1 MNRDDDVS
9 FDPRELRLQL
19 GLNQQEFWSAVG
31 VTQSGGS
38 RYENDRR
45 ISRPVME
52 LLRLRYLLNID
63 IQLISEENSDII
75 RAVANG
81 EMDSKFLAENAARI
95 QKVIAAMSVLEKDVV
110 NLSRAADE
118 LINRPGISE

>member
-19 GLNQQEFWSAVG
+19 GLNQLEFWSAVG

-63 IQLISEENSDII
+63 IQGISEQNSDII

-81 EMDSKFLAENAARI
+81 ELDSGFLAENAARI

-118 LINRPGISE
+118 LINRPGASA

>member
-118 LINRPGISE
+118 LINRPGASA